1 MTNESKTLYIPLYG
15 KAMMSRE
22 GFFDDKTAE
31 HIVDTCG
38 HDFSDVDDS
47 KRLAI
52 YMAMRAMRY
61 DELAEKFIEK
71 HRNCIVIH
79 LGCGLD
85 SRCKRLKCMP
95 KMWYDLD
102 FPEVIDLRREH
113 FTEDERYHFVSSSVT
128 KLYWLNKIDYHGEP
142 VLVIAEG
149 LSMYLTEEEM
159 VSLMEEFAKRF
170 SVTMFLFDAYSEFAA
185 KASKFKNPIN
195 AVDAKISFFMD
206 DCKTLTN
213 RVEGAQ
219 CVMDSDIIMPEYIKK
234 LSGVNKARFTFMR
247 KAGARMYRIYGVK
260 IKR

>member
-102 FPEVIDLRREH
+102 FPEVIDLRTLSPWDKE
-113 FTEDERYHFVSSSVT
+113 TVLASVKKT
-128 KLYWLNKIDYHGEP
+128 GHAVVAHEAVRQGGFGAEISAT
-142 VLVIAEG
+142 IAEEDF
-149 LSMYLTEEEM
+149 T
-159 VSLMEEFAKRF
+159 SLKAPVVRIGGPFVPTPMSPHLEDLCRTLP
-170 SVTMFLFDAYSEFAA
+170 VNIGAA
-185 KASKFKNPIN
+185 VKQAIGKA
-195 AVDAKISFFMD
+195 
-206 DCKTLTN
+206 
-213 RVEGAQ
+213 
-219 CVMDSDIIMPEYIKK
+219 
-234 LSGVNKARFTFMR
+234 
-247 KAGARMYRIYGVK
+247 
-260 IKR
+260 